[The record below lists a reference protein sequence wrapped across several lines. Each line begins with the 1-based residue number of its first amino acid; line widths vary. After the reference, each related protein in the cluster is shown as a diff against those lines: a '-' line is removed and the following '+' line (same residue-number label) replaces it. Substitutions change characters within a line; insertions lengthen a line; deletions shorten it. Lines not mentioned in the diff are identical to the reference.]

1 MRLHAFNDQ
10 HSGQR
15 SRRLR
20 YLLTLFLAGCLTTLF
35 GGGAAMAGSTTT
47 LVLTIDRSRAV
58 LNGDAI
64 GLDTAP
70 VIDEGS
76 GRSLVPVRFI
86 GETLGAYVG
95 WDGGA
100 QKVTYL
106 TGDARIE
113 LWVGQTTANVNGNSV
128 TLDVAPYVDSNNRT
142 LVPLRFVS
150 EQFGAQVDW
159 DPDAR
164 VATITAPWV
173 GKVVVLQGSQFS
185 PADLTITAGSR
196 VTWVNLDTMVHNV
209 WGSAF
214 NSPTLSYLQAF
225 SHRFD
230 ATGMFNYR
238 CTIHPGMTGQIT
250 VQ

>member
-1 MRLHAFNDQ
+1 MGVHAFKDQ
-10 HSGQR
+10 NSGQP
-15 SRRLR
+15 SRRLLFVLV
-20 YLLTLFLAGCLTTLF
+20 LLLAGCLMALY
-35 GGGAAMAGSTTT
+35 GSGVAMASPTTT
-47 LVLTIDRSRAV
+47 LVLTIDRSRAL
-58 LNGDAI
+58 LNGDSV

-76 GRSLVPVRFI
+76 GRTLVPVRFI
-86 GETLGAYVG
+86 GDSLGAYVG
-95 WDGGA
+95 WDGDA

-106 TGDARIE
+106 TGDTRIE
-113 LWVGQTTANVNGNSV
+113 LWVGQTTAKVNGQSV
-128 TLDVAPYVDSNNRT
+128 DLDVAPYVDSNNRT

-150 EQFGAQVDW
+150 QQFGAQVDW

-173 GKVVVLQGSQFS
+173 GRVVVLKGTQFS

-196 VTWVNLDTMVHNV
+196 VTWVNLDPMVHNV
-209 WGSAF
+209 WGSDF

-230 ATGMFNYR
+230 STGMFHYR